1 MNKDDFMKKIDDYLS
16 QQKIEDNE
24 QSFRELIKKDID
36 AWVDF
41 ETKRAVSIRLHNDEK
56 QALANR
62 FREKYTP
69 SKTENSI
76 IPMFSDKADDT
87 LISMM
92 KAAFIDSNSP
102 NGLTNLKKALANKD
116 MDWEMILEFLKGDS
130 DDQE

>member
-1 MNKDDFMKKIDDYLS
+1 
-16 QQKIEDNE
+16 
-24 QSFRELIKKDID
+24 
-36 AWVDF
+36 
-41 ETKRAVSIRLHNDEK
+41 
-56 QALANR
+56 
-62 FREKYTP
+62 
-69 SKTENSI
+69 
-76 IPMFSDKADDT
+76 MFSDTADDT

>member
-1 MNKDDFMKKIDDYLS
+1 MTLWKKIDDYLS

-69 SKTENSI
+69 SKTEKNI
-76 IPMFSDKADDT
+76 IKV
-87 LISMM
+87 
-92 KAAFIDSNSP
+92 
-102 NGLTNLKKALANKD
+102 KKFLN
-116 MDWEMILEFLKGDS
+116 FLKIKRL
-130 DDQE
+130 QKH